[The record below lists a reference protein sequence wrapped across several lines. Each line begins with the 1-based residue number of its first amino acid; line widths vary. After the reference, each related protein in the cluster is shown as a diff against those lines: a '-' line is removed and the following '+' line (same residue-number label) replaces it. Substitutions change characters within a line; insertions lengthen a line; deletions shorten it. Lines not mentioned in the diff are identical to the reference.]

1 VIDGLCSRRPL
12 LVRHVGNLTDYCGGS
27 RHYAVSGLQAPS
39 WQDLPPRCYAC
50 TMKQRHTHFGLEL
63 QRLWLATLGGAAVAT
78 ASGCQPAVPPFEW
91 NDTVVADIEAWR
103 AEHEDSYKRNWVT
116 IEGLHFLKPGTQTA
130 GSAPG
135 NDVVL
140 IASLPARLGRFTVEP
155 DEVTF
160 DPEPGAS
167 ITINGKTAAAMALRD
182 DGADEADVIEANG
195 ASVVV
200 HRSGARVSLRVRDP
214 NGERTRTFQG
224 FDWFPISRDYRVL
237 GRFIPDPAPRNMPVV
252 NTFGDVDSYET
263 EGVVEFTLNGETLRL
278 RPFTTEPGRF
288 YFVFNDASSGEE
300 TYEAA
305 RFVYSDLRNDGTTI
319 LDFNEAYNPPCSF
332 NPFTTCPIPL
342 PENRLPIKVL
352 AGEKKYRGE
361 P

>member
-1 VIDGLCSRRPL
+1 MPARYASAMNLRHASLGLVL
-12 LVRHVGNLTDYCGGS
+12 AFVG
-27 RHYAVSGLQAPS
+27 
-39 WQDLPPRCYAC
+39 
-50 TMKQRHTHFGLEL
+50 TML
-63 QRLWLATLGGAAVAT
+63 
-78 ASGCQPAVPPFEW
+78 GCQPAAPPPEW
-91 NDTVVADIEAWR
+91 NDAVVAQIEAWR
-103 AEHEDSYKRNWVT
+103 AGHEDSYTRNWAT
-116 IEGLHFLKPGTQTA
+116 IEGLHFLKTGAQSA
-130 GSAPG
+130 GSASD

-140 IASLPARLGRFTVEP
+140 TASLPERLGRFTVAS

-160 DPEPGAS
+160 DAEPGAPV
-167 ITINGKTAAAMALRD
+167 TINGEAATHAKVLRD
-182 DGADEADVIEANG
+182 DGTEEPDVIEANG

-200 HRSGARVSLRVRDP
+200 HRSGTRISLRVRDA
-214 NGERTRTFQG
+214 NGERARTFQG

-237 GRFIPDPAPRNMPVV
+237 GRFIADSATRQLPVV
-252 NTFGDVDSYET
+252 NTFGDIDTYET
-263 EGVVEFTLNGETLRL
+263 EGVVEFTLNGDTLRL

-305 RFVYSDLRNDGTTI
+305 RFLYSDLKADGTTV

-342 PENRLPIKVL
+342 PENRLPVKVL
-352 AGEKKYRGE
+352 AGEKKYRGGA